1 MRNLFAG
8 AFATLLLASCTHD
21 RTFTIEGSFDVPA
34 SFQFGDTVIERDPIE
49 GYVYL
54 MDVNETV
61 IDSALIKDE
70 HFRFEGAVD
79 SRKPYLALI
88 CSEYANNF
96 VVIEPGTITAVV
108 DEQVHV
114 SGTPLNDK
122 IVEVENYLE
131 NLSNEMYDRVS
142 EFGESVSDS
151 LLFPIYMELVQ
162 RASVFVDSVYTSNQD
177 NPVGLYIA
185 NAQTADAQTSD
196 ELTERLDSYSDYVRD
211 SELMQRR
218 KDYLNSMQ
226 DDMDS
231 DMDVDMD
238 VDMDADIDADMNAD
252 MVEADAAKP

>member
-1 MRNLFAG
+1 MRKLFSG
-8 AFATLLLASCTHD
+8 AFAALLLASCTHD

-34 SFQFGDTVIERDPIE
+34 SFQFGDTVIE
-49 GYVYL
+49 YVYL

-226 DDMDS
+226 ADMDS
-231 DMDVDMD
+231 DMDVDMN
-238 VDMDADIDADMNAD
+238 ADIDADVDA
-252 MVEADAAKP
+252 ADAVKP